1 MFLFNHCEYWSICQ
15 LFSHLTAK
23 VTDLALS
30 KSSQLI
36 SLCFTTSLGFAV
48 AQTLES
54 DAFPHNLL
62 LVSPPIVRSPSRLTP
77 LKVSSVVWGQVRG
90 YSSGWQR
97 QRMLRVL
104 GINRLRLFKLLE
116 HFWYHSART
125 CYQVFRSL
133 LVTVLSS
140 MIHQAESSIFDVRHF
155 FMTNLKRYCINNT
168 R

>member
-1 MFLFNHCEYWSICQ
+1 MLKGRNEDSCRHLQRHSSAFVALDFELNSPKSHSLTLSLLLLSNSRFNREKENSSFQLRPSQFSLIFSMFLFNHCEYCSICQ

-77 LKVSSVVWGQVRG
+77 LKVSRVVWGQVRG
-90 YSSGWQR
+90 YSSG
-97 QRMLRVL
+97 
-104 GINRLRLFKLLE
+104 
-116 HFWYHSART
+116 
-125 CYQVFRSL
+125 
-133 LVTVLSS
+133 
-140 MIHQAESSIFDVRHF
+140 
-155 FMTNLKRYCINNT
+155 
-168 R
+168 